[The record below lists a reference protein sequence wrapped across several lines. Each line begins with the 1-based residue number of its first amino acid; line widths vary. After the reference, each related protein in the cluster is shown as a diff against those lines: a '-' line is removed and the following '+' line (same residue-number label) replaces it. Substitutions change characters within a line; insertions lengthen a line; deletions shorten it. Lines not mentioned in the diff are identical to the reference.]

1 MAISEERRKVLQ
13 MVEEGKLSP
22 EDGARL
28 LAALGQP
35 VEEPEASAPFPSAD
49 AALSANGRC
58 LRVRVSNVTTGKQK
72 VSVNIPLGLV
82 DFGLRFVPTNDK
94 FDAEMLRTA
103 IRDGLTGRIVEVL
116 DDEKG
121 ERVEIS
127 IE

>member
-1 MAISEERRKVLQ
+1 MALSEERRKVLQ

-28 LAALGQP
+28 LAALGQTDEAP
-35 VEEPEASAPFPSAD
+35 AEDTPPAVPEAGV
-49 AALSANGRC
+49 NGRFF
-58 LRVRVSNVTTGKQK
+58 RVRVTNGTTGKQK
-72 VSVNIPLGLV
+72 VTVNIPLGLV
-82 DFGLRFVPTNDK
+82 EFGLRFVPENDK
-94 FDAEMLRTA
+94 FDPETLRQA

-121 ERVEIS
+121 ERVEIF

>member
-28 LAALGQP
+28 LTALGQP
-35 VEEPEASAPFPSAD
+35 AEEPEASAPFASAD
-49 AALSANGRC
+49 AALSANGRYF
-58 LRVRVSNVTTGKQK
+58 RVRVSNVMTGKQK

-82 DFGLRFVPTNDK
+82 DFGLRFVPANDK
-94 FDAEMLRTA
+94 FDPEMLRTA
-103 IRDGLTGRIVEVL
+103 MRDGLTGRIVEVL

-121 ERVEIS
+121 ERVEIF

>member
-1 MAISEERRKVLQ
+1 MVLSEERRKVLQ

-28 LAALGQP
+28 LSALGQVDESGEDVTP
-35 VEEPEASAPFPSAD
+35 
-49 AALSANGRC
+49 AATPGAGMNGRYF
-58 LRVRVSNVTTGKQK
+58 RVRVTNVITGKQK
-72 VSVNIPLGLV
+72 VTVNIPLGLV
-82 DFGLRFVPTNDK
+82 EFGLRFVPENDK
-94 FDAEMLRTA
+94 FDPEMLRQA

-121 ERVEIS
+121 ERVEIF